1 MVGATIGEAG
11 MPMAIGFLLEG
22 FGPRSLPWTVLVC
35 CGLLVVLYGVMH
47 VLAAQGAHDH
57 EHLLNGE
64 GGGETYNKISAE
76 GSEHGGR
83 EEGDVEMTE
92 L

>member
-35 CGLLVVLYGVMH
+35 CGLLVVLYGVLH
-47 VLAAQGAHDH
+47 VLAAQGAHEG
-57 EHLLNGE
+57 EHGAGGE
-64 GGGETYNKISAE
+64 GGHETYNKISVE
-76 GSEHGGR
+76 GSEHGR